1 MATENILI
9 KFTSD
14 TSGLKDSVAELQ
26 KIGKLSEEDAKK
38 FQMME
43 GFAEGVADALKEAG
57 IDAKTLNKE
66 IGSTVNSGKS
76 LKAQFSDA
84 KNEAVKLS
92 REFGATSVQAR
103 NAAKSAALLK
113 DEIDDMNGVLKAL
126 NPEAKLN
133 AFVNLGQ
140 GVQGAFQVATGALQV
155 FGVENERITKLA
167 QQFQGVL
174 NVTQGINSVL
184 QLKDVYTQLRL
195 VLGVTTVAQ
204 TALSAATATGA
215 VVTTGASTATTV
227 ATTATNRFTAALLA
241 NPFTAVAVVLAVLV
255 AGLAAYVSTAETAAE
270 VTDKLKKSGDKLDE
284 ELANSINEKYKFII
298 REFTQLKE
306 LRATEKA
313 ETVELLRLEKQIAD
327 IRVQGIKEFIA
338 SFSINPALRSQLD
351 EALNAQKIAGV
362 KLSQEELNILKKLE
376 QQRRLDAQSQIDR
389 ANASANG
396 LKAQFDSE
404 YQARLGAVDQQ
415 LELSKI
421 VNEIISKDVS
431 DRIKRDLVSEIDA
444 LEKKLKETEETQK
457 QDLANFEYYENEKE
471 KIRAKL
477 DRTKKQ
483 LTGQEDKDDK
493 DALKERLDGLAGFA
507 QNSNQIFDGIYNVQV
522 ALRQREFQDL
532 EEQKDKGLISE
543 EQYQERLKKIKQK
556 AAEDDKKAAL
566 FSATLSAAAAIIN
579 ALNTTPTPAI
589 PAAVAL
595 ASVLSALNIARIV
608 ATPIPQFKKG
618 TLNVGGGTL
627 DTDGGMHAVIH
638 KGEAIIPAD
647 RNKEYHPTIKALYNR
662 QVKASEINSFVQNK
676 LSGKMNH
683 NVNAKINTKE
693 LARVFD
699 KNKTVEIGNSKVLGN
714 IIADRLTSNL
724 KRRQW

>member
-26 KIGKLSEEDAKK
+26 KIGKLSDEDAKK

-76 LKAQFSDA
+76 LKAQFMDA

-140 GVQGAFQVATGALQV
+140 GVQGAFQAATGALQV
-155 FGVENERITKLA
+155 FGIENERITKLA

-174 NVTQGINSVL
+174 NLTQGINSVL

-204 TALSAATATGA
+204 EGLKAATI
-215 VVTTGASTATTV
+215 ATTV
-227 ATTATNRFTAALLA
+227 AEEGAVVATNALNVSLKSLLVTAGPYLIALAILGVAINELNKSYEKEAKANKDSRDEIQRKRLVLIQLA
-241 NPFTAVAVVLAVLV
+241 NDYL
-255 AGLAAYVSTAETAAE
+255 
-270 VTDKLKKSGDKLDE
+270 
-284 ELANSINEKYKFII
+284 ELANSSSKYLEIAKEEGKSELDLLQLQIDKNNERKQYLKDASKAQQEANIDNELGKNIQNEINSAIE
-298 REFTQLKE
+298 ENTLLLLKLGNE
-306 LRATEKA
+306 IERVALQ
-313 ETVELLRLEKQIAD
+313 RLVA
-327 IRVQGIKEFIA
+327 
-338 SFSINPALRSQLD
+338 
-351 EALNAQKIAGV
+351 
-362 KLSQEELNILKKLE
+362 
-376 QQRRLDAQSQIDR
+376 AQSQRDIE
-389 ANASANG
+389 AAATKS

-404 YQARLGAVDQQ
+404 FQGRLQVFDET

-421 VNEIISKDVS
+421 VNEIISKDTN
-431 DRIKRDLVSEIDA
+431 DRIKRDLVSEIDF

-457 QDLANFEYYENEKE
+457 QDLANFEYYEKQKE
-471 KIRAKL
+471 LIRAKL
-477 DRTKKQ
+477 ARTKKQ
-483 LTGQEDKDDK
+483 LTGQEDKEDK
-493 DALKERLDGLAGFA
+493 EAQDKKEAIR
-507 QNSNQIFDGIYNVQV
+507 QQIFENTQQLNSSLLGFTQ
-522 ALRQREFQDL
+522 ALNEREIQGL
-532 EEQKDKGLISE
+532 EEKKKQGLISE
-543 EQYQERLKKIKQK
+543 EKYQQEIKKIQ
-556 AAEDDKKAAL
+556 
-566 FSATLSAAAAIIN
+566 SRAAAAEKQSAIFSALIGIANGIIN
-579 ALNTTPTPAI
+579 ALNSKTVPVPVAVGIAAAI
-589 PAAVAL
+589 GAAQL
-595 ASVLSALNIARIV
+595 ATII
-608 ATPIPQFKKG
+608 ATPIPRFKKG
-618 TLNVGGGTL
+618 TLNVGGGNV
-627 DTDGGMHAVIH
+627 DADGGMHAIIH
-638 KGEAIIPAD
+638 KGEAVIPAD
-647 RNKEYHPTIKALYNR
+647 RNKDYHPTIKALYNR

-693 LARVFD
+693 LARAMSGSENVNI
-699 KNKTVEIGNSKVLGN
+699 KNSNILAKQIGREIAGN
-714 IIADRLTSNL
+714 IN
-724 KRRQW
+724 RRRS